1 MKKLIKNLAVF
12 LLAASLMIPSYASNL
27 EEAKDKKEEIEDQI
41 QNAKSD
47 REKAVERLEELSL
60 SMKQTGEDL
69 DRKKGQIEAAEQE
82 LIMAKIE
89 EDTQYESMKLRIQYM
104 YENGNVSLI
113 EIFLESDSISDFLS
127 KAEYMI
133 MMSKYDRERL
143 QDFQHAVQ
151 KVEEKEYL
159 LQEEYRELEEIQAS
173 LAIQREEAQSL
184 LASIDQELEDLAIE
198 LVDIK
203 NQIKIAEEA
212 ERKKKEAEEAERK
225 RKEAEEA
232 EKKRQEEEAKNQQ
245 NNNSSSNSSGSQTKP
260 PVVNGSG
267 YFTHPC
273 PGMSYQ
279 SSYFGEVRYGIGD
292 TRPHSGHDY
301 AAAEGTPIYAAAA
314 GKVITAG
321 YSYSAGYWV
330 VINHGN
336 GLTTK
341 YMHMYEMPYVSA
353 GDTVVKGQHIGGV
366 GTTGQSTG
374 NHLHFQVEENGIPV
388 NPDKYL

>member
-1 MKKLIKNLAVF
+1 
-12 LLAASLMIPSYASNL
+12 MIPSYANDL
-27 EEAKDKKEEIEDQI
+27 EEAKDKKEDIENQI
-41 QNAKSD
+41 QGAQND
-47 REKAVERLEELSL
+47 RKKAAERLAELSS
-60 SMKQTGEDL
+60 SMKKAGEDL
-69 DRKKGQIEAAEQE
+69 ERKKDEIEAAEQE
-82 LIMAKIE
+82 VLMAKIE

-104 YENGNVSLI
+104 YENGNISLI
-113 EIFLESDSISDFLS
+113 QIFLESESISDFLR

-133 MMSKYDRERL
+133 NMSKYDRERL

-151 KVEEKEYL
+151 KVEEKEYI
-159 LQEEYRELEEIQAS
+159 LQEEYKELEEIQTA
-173 LAIQREEAQSL
+173 LAEQKQEVQDIL
-184 LASIDQELEDLAIE
+184 TSIDQELEDLAVE
-198 LVDIK
+198 LADVK
-203 NQIKIAEEA
+203 KQIQI
-212 ERKKKEAEEAERK
+212 AEEAERK

-232 EKKRQEEEAKNQQ
+232 EKKRQEEEAKKQQ
-245 NNNSSSNSSGSQTKP
+245 NSSSSNNNSSGTETKP
-260 PVVNGSG
+260 PVVNGSR

-279 SSYFGEVRYGIGD
+279 SSYFGEIRQGIGD
-292 TRPHSGHDY
+292 TTPHSGHDY

-314 GKVITAG
+314 GKVVIAG

-374 NHLHFQVEENGIPV
+374 NHLHFQVEENGVPV